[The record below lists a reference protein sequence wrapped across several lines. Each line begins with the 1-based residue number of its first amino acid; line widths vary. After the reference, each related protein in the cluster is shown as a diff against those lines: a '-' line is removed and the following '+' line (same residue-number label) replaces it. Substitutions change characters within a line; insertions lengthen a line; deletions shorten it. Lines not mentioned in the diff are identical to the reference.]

1 MSEDTQTI
9 TLAPRAYGKL
19 GVLHCGVTR
28 EGLVAVAG
36 DVQVIDDGKKVVFGK
51 SGVAVSRKGS
61 EYTFTKK

>member
-28 EGLVAVAG
+28 EGLVTVAG
-36 DVQVIDDGKKVVFGK
+36 DVQGIEDGKKVVFTK